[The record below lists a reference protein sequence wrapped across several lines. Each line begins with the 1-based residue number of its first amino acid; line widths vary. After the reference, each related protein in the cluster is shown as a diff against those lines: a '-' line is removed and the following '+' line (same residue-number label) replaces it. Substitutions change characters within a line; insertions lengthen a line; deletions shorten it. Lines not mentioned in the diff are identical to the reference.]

1 MLRLRL
7 ITYALLTVAILSL
20 LLTACGGA
28 NSIESAGKGALQGN
42 VTIGPIW
49 PVEPPGGNPPIPPE
63 VYESRKV
70 MVYDENGISLI
81 EQVDIIP
88 HGDYGSYYVKLD
100 AGRYAVD
107 INRIGIDHSS
117 DVPITIEIVSGRTVY
132 LDIDIDTGI
141 R

>member
-1 MLRLRL
+1 MARFL
-7 ITYALLTVAILSL
+7 ILTVAMIGL
-20 LLTACGGA
+20 LLTTCGGVD
-28 NSIESAGKGALQGN
+28 SIDSAGKGVLQGN
-42 VTIGPIW
+42 ITIGPIW

-70 MVYDENGISLI
+70 MVYDELGATLI
-81 EQVDIIP
+81 HKVDIIP
-88 HGDYGSYYVKLD
+88 YGEYGYYRVELD

-107 INRIGIDHSS
+107 INRIGVDRSG
-117 DVPITIEIVSGRTVY
+117 DVPTVIEVLPGKTVE